1 MIQKMKEIGGDDFVA
16 ITSNINC
23 EQICQN
29 IVLEFDQGELK
40 YFNKK
45 DIEKGY
51 LEVPNRKCIIE
62 QFPLTSISIAVVVV
76 DEGRFKNVLEIGETA
91 AQVKH
96 LAKTT
101 PGSTYV
107 IDRRKHG
114 SN

>member
-1 MIQKMKEIGGDDFVA
+1 MK
-16 ITSNINC
+16 INDSTRSAL
-23 EQICQN
+23 IRKGN
-29 IVLEFDQGELK
+29 EL
-40 YFNKK
+40 FNKK

-107 IDRRKHG
+107 IDRRKH
-114 SN
+114 NN